1 MKFILLTIFSFLNV
15 LTPIQVNKDTFKTEV
30 NNGYNTYC
38 EILEKDTEAYSLNI
52 VIGEYNE
59 TIYYSFVFTSS
70 SKISTNSYCLKLS
83 LINSV
88 SA

>member
-59 TIYYSFVFTSS
+59 TIYYSFVFTRTH
-70 SKISTNSYCLKLS
+70 IVNQCIFS
-83 LINSV
+83 LHCDFGE
-88 SA
+88 